1 MEPPTSPNQTDEKV
15 KLDGNDSH
23 SRPISM
29 GEFVIAV
36 ALLPL
41 SLRVT
46 LNWLYSAVQG
56 LFFTQ
61 LHGTGHGIHVKETQI
76 TEK

>member
-1 MEPPTSPNQTDEKV
+1 
-15 KLDGNDSH
+15 
-23 SRPISM
+23 M